1 MTFSDEIEAR
11 MNGNVIPFEPKPL
24 APEVSTGYLSPVDT
38 PEGEMAKRP
47 KPPPILLD
55 DERQRRFREQFMPA
69 MERAEPLPCGTPF
82 LRNRP
87 VEPIPPDLLTPRP
100 KRMSWGGVGIS
111 TLSLALF
118 GVSVTLNSTFWRS
131 LATTSEAGIIMA
143 TVGGIVETINYVVP
157 SAIAAVESRTWRVAA
172 YGLVGATMLTAAI
185 ASTSFVRANLG
196 ADEARREYITKER
209 ARLQQIIEAPP
220 PAQSSDGI
228 IAAQEATATA
238 NANVKA
244 DCKRMWTDRCHDAK
258 DAQKKAQEA
267 QTTLATAHDTATENA
282 STQDRKNREKAA
294 AALAALPVQS
304 GDANVLLAGV
314 SAIIPRASEAVVNGI
329 VAALWVVLF
338 CAGPCVLLRVGLALK
353 R

>member
-118 GVSVTLNSTFWRS
+118 GVSVTLN
-131 LATTSEAGIIMA
+131 
-143 TVGGIVETINYVVP
+143 VVP